1 MLYVGSQDA
10 MVAYYP
16 IVENDAYNDYRRN
29 ELLNIL

>member
-16 IVENDAYNDYRRN
+16 VVENDVYNDFRRN